1 MRHQRDR
8 RAVLNEVKTLIS
20 QNAHRQLLN
29 HRRAYATPSEMSQ
42 DAGPTEVDH
51 SALT

>member
-1 MRHQRDR
+1 
-8 RAVLNEVKTLIS
+8 VLNEVKTLIG

-29 HRRAYATPSEMSQ
+29 HRRAYAILSEMSQ
-42 DAGPTEVDH
+42 DAGPTEVEN